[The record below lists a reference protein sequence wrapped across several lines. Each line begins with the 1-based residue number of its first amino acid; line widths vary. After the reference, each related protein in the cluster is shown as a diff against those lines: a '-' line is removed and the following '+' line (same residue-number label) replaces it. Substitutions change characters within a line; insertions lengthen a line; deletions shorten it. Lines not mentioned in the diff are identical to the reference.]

1 MKVIGIIPARGG
13 SKGIPG
19 KNKKL
24 LCGKPLIQYTL
35 EAALHSNLH
44 NIIVSTDDEDV
55 KDIAL
60 KMGVKVIE
68 RPSDLAGDRVPTLP
82 VLIHALQSTGET
94 YDAAMTLQPTSPF
107 RTSRHINESL
117 LLFQQNPQAESLV
130 SVVRVPH
137 NYLPMSLMKKE
148 GSWLYHYNEN
158 AEFVRRQD
166 KPILFARNGAAIYIT
181 RVNKLNEFIVGGN
194 ILPYEMSRI
203 ESIDIDDM
211 EDWNMAEIIIKQMLN
226 KGNAE
231 FN

>member
-13 SKGIPG
+13 SKGILG
-19 KNKKL
+19 KNKKQ
-24 LCGKPLIQYTL
+24 LCGKPLIQYTF

-44 NIIVSTDDEDV
+44 EIIVTTDDADV
-55 KDIAL
+55 RDIAL

-68 RPSDLAGDRVPTLP
+68 RPPDLAGDSVPTLP
-82 VLIHALQSTGET
+82 VLIHALQSTSET

-107 RTSRHINESL
+107 RTSGHINESL
-117 LLFQQNPQAESLV
+117 LLFQQNPQADSLV

-148 GSWLYHYNEN
+148 GPWLNHYNDS

-203 ESIDIDDM
+203 ESVDIDDM
-211 EDWNMAEIIIKQMLN
+211 EDWVMAELIINQMLN
-226 KGNAE
+226 KGN
-231 FN
+231 